1 MKQQVVVVHGGT
13 AFENYDDFLEYL
25 KSSEIELDWLRSRVG
40 WKRNLQKDLGENYD
54 VILAEMPNKDN
65 SKYLEWAIY
74 FNKLLPYLD
83 EEIILIG
90 HSLGGIFLVKYL
102 SENEINKKIKSLILV
117 AAPFDGAN
125 VEESLGD
132 FILGSDLS
140 LMEKQSDKIFLIQ
153 SRDDNVVGYE
163 EVLKYKKVLSKAELI
178 NFENRGHFSQDNFK
192 ELVDL
197 AKRF

>member
-25 KSSEIELDWLRSRVG
+25 KSSEIELDWLKSRVG

-65 SKYLEWAIY
+65 AKYLEWAVY

-90 HSLGGIFLVKYL
+90 HSLGGIFLAKYL

-117 AAPFDGAN
+117 AAPFDGVN
-125 VEESLGD
+125 EEESLGD

-140 LMEKQSDKIFLIQ
+140 LIEKQSDKIFLIQ
-153 SRDDNVVGYE
+153 SKDDNVVGYE

-178 NFENRGHFSQDNFK
+178 NFEDRGHFGQDNFK
-192 ELVDL
+192 ELIDL
-197 AKRF
+197 IKRL